1 MTEVIE
7 ILPQLRQERAYF
19 TWSISWVL
27 MPWQHKEPGHQQP
40 WCWLCWTESIRWYQ
54 ATTKL
59 MWLMNE
65 AVQWDIVFLCSFVF
79 TRAAILSHGNSEL
92 HDLHL
97 CRKLSW
103 FHYSDVITSTTA
115 SQVTSL
121 TIVYWTV
128 YSGADQKKNL
138 SSASLVFV
146 WGIHQWPVTFPAQRT
161 SNVANVSIWWRHH
174 VEKKNKKTN

>member
-40 WCWLCWTESIRWYQ
+40 WYWLCWTESIRWYQ

-128 YSGADQKKNL
+128 YSGADQKKILALRHWSLCGEFTSDPWL
-138 SSASLVFV
+138 SPHR
-146 WGIHQWPVTFPAQRT
+146 GPVTWQMFPFDD
-161 SNVANVSIWWRHH
+161 VIML
-174 VEKKNKKTN
+174 KKK